1 MGEEVAVGPAA
12 GERRM
17 LFGLERRGMAATAII
32 GLIVAFFA
40 VGLPLI
46 AGSLEGVPPNGS
58 VIADGT
64 VLAIPGGRAQFRP
77 TPGWFRNRDQVPD
90 DVVSVVS
97 SGVEF
102 RIWSDAAGADS
113 DVLISGL
120 KRAVREEIPSARFLP
135 NVTTP
140 ATGDLVGVASWF
152 DSPDREGIVAAFS
165 QDGSGVLVFCVG
177 LPGAVRRL
185 TDNIDSMLASIE
197 LIR

>member
-1 MGEEVAVGPAA
+1 MGEEVTASEAA

-17 LFGLERRGMAATAII
+17 LFGLERRGMAATAIV
-32 GLIVAFFA
+32 GLVVVFFA

-46 AGSLEGVPPNGS
+46 AGSIEGVPPDGS
-58 VIADGT
+58 VIAEGT

-102 RIWSDAAGADS
+102 RIWSDATGIVS
-113 DVLISGL
+113 DVLLSGL
-120 KRAVREEIPSARFLP
+120 KRAVREEIPAARFLP
-135 NVTTP
+135 SVATR
-140 ATGDLVGVASWF
+140 ATGGLVGVTSWF
-152 DSPDREGIVAAFS
+152 DSPDQEGIVAAFS

-185 TDNIDSMLASIE
+185 TDNVDSMLASIE

>member
-1 MGEEVAVGPAA
+1 MGEQVTAGPGA
-12 GERRM
+12 GERRR
-17 LFGLERRGMAATAII
+17 LFGLERRGMAATAIV
-32 GLIVAFFA
+32 GLVVVFFA

-46 AGSLEGVPPNGS
+46 AGALEGVPPDGS

-102 RIWSDAAGADS
+102 RIWSDATGIVS
-113 DVLISGL
+113 DVLLSGL
-120 KRAVREEIPSARFLP
+120 KRAVREEIPAARFLP
-135 NVTTP
+135 SVTSR
-140 ATGDLVGVASWF
+140 ATGGLVGVASWF

-165 QDGSGVLVFCVG
+165 QDGSAVLVFCVG
-177 LPGAVRRL
+177 LPGAVSTL
-185 TDNIDSMLASIE
+185 TDDVDSMLASIE